1 MLTKLPNL
9 LTLSRIAVI
18 PLMVGT
24 FYLPEGYSQW
34 LACGLFAAA
43 GVTDYLDGHFARRW
57 KQHSEIGRFLDPIAD
72 KLLVGAAL
80 FMLAAFARISSSAIL
95 PALVILSREI
105 LVSGLREYLAG
116 LRVRVPVSRLAKW
129 KTGIQMT
136 SIGFLLVGD
145 AGPAILPVQE
155 IGEALLW
162 IAALLTLVTGY
173 DSLQAGL
180 PHMTE
185 DPLRRRLRRLRGIK
199 PDVL

>member
-1 MLTKLPNL
+1 MPMLALAALP
-9 LTLSRIAVI
+9 
-18 PLMVGT
+18 
-24 FYLPEGYSQW
+24 
-34 LACGLFAAA
+34 LF
-43 GVTDYLDGHFARRW
+43 
-57 KQHSEIGRFLDPIAD
+57 S
-72 KLLVGAAL
+72 LVGAAL
-80 FMLAAFARISSSAIL
+80 FMLAASERISPSAVL

-136 SIGFLLVGD
+136 AIGFLLVGD
-145 AGPAILPVQE
+145 AGPAFLPVQG

-173 DSLQAGL
+173 DYLRAGL

-185 DPLRRRLRRLRGIK
+185 ERPRRRLRRLRGIK
-199 PDVL
+199 PDRVL